1 MILIKLTSHSDDSPV
16 YININEIGHIYEVKQ
31 SEDWFQGKPIVEKY
45 TKVGVTTHND
55 GGFKVKETPSEIIKK
70 IRNLINVRII

>member
-16 YININEIGHIYEVKQ
+16 YININEIGHFNEVKQ
-31 SEDWFQGKPIVEKY
+31 SKDWFQGKPIVEKY